1 MDAINTCFEVD
12 MKMKTAIDMTTKIIK
27 NEYDKYSA
35 AEKEGKKDI
44 DLDSSRKI
52 IHDMI
57 RVTITKGYKKYGR
70 KFVTSLFKG
79 DAVANLKNDAYLF
92 SMIDMMADILD
103 DIYK

>member
-1 MDAINTCFEVD
+1 MDAIDTCFEVD
-12 MKMKTAIDMTTKIIK
+12 MKMKLAIDMTTKIIK
-27 NEYDKYSA
+27 NEFEKQYK
-35 AEKEGKKDI
+35 AEKEGI
-44 DLDSSRKI
+44 DYDPSNKI

-57 RVTITKGYKKYGR
+57 RVTIMKGYKKYGR

-92 SMIDMMADILD
+92 SMISMMADILD